1 MSKRLIHLVL
11 FLSGFS
17 ALFAQDNENY
27 TQSYHWASG
36 YLENVPHDF
45 PLALRD
51 EETMGTSDPGLC
63 PEIARE
69 QAIQRALFLYSLKRG
84 SRMSMLTDYF
94 IINQVATN
102 MNDYKHEKMMVMATL
117 HSEPQT
123 YSFSVI
129 REHTSIYGEQFV
141 WLTVNSQGKE
151 QRTLSSF
158 YEFMLST
165 SKESHE
171 RQEQRLSLSIR
182 CYNDSILKN
191 HSFTLKGNKEK
202 LIISTQI
209 NDLLLP
215 LPTDLYLY
223 KDKGTQLAQ
232 EKKEYPLSSGYWSTL
247 LESLSD
253 ALTNFDFPGVT
264 IQEVFESYQDTNQQ
278 LYREK
283 TCCSL
288 SARPVILSILNNHIF
303 LDWSIQTIQ

>member
-1 MSKRLIHLVL
+1 
-11 FLSGFS
+11 
-17 ALFAQDNENY
+17 
-27 TQSYHWASG
+27 
-36 YLENVPHDF
+36 
-45 PLALRD
+45 
-51 EETMGTSDPGLC
+51 MGTSDPGLC

-84 SRMSMLTDYF
+84 THMSMLTDYF

-165 SKESHE
+165 SQESHE
-171 RQEQRLSLSIR
+171 RQEERLSLSIR
-182 CYNDSILKN
+182 CDNDSILKN

-209 NDLLLP
+209 NDISLP

-223 KDKGTQLAQ
+223 KDKGTLLAQ

-247 LESLSD
+247 LESLND

-283 TCCSL
+283 KLLLLICQTGHLEHTEQPYFLGLVDSDDPINL
-288 SARPVILSILNNHIF
+288 NLLYHEKSSIDTNLHSY
-303 LDWSIQTIQ
+303 LYSYRKTVCTRSIYGI